1 MSSNNVLL
9 VDDDKTIL
17 VLYASFLAKEG
28 ITAYQAENAES
39 AIATVMNV
47 PIRLIIT
54 DINMPG
60 MNGIELAHR
69 LKQRFTSVP
78 ILAMSAL
85 SFKEQKEALIEAGIV
100 GFLRKPV
107 KRDLFI
113 QTVKQFIR

>member
-1 MSSNNVLL
+1 MSQNVLL
-9 VDDDKTIL
+9 IDDDKTIL

-28 ITAYQAENAES
+28 ITAYQAENAEM
-39 AIATVMNV
+39 AMRTVMNV

-60 MNGIELAHR
+60 MTGIELAHK
-69 LKQRFTSVP
+69 LKQRFTTVP
-78 ILAMSAL
+78 IIAMSAL
-85 SFKEQKEALIEAGIV
+85 AFKEQKEALIDAGIV

-113 QTVKQFIR
+113 QTVRQYLR